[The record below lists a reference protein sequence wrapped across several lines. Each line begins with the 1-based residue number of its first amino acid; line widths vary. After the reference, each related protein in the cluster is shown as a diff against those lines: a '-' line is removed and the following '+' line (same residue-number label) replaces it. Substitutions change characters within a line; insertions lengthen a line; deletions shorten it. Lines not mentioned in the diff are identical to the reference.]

1 MSCLYPLRLHALWC
15 FAASACF
22 HNSAVWTGADR
33 LRFLYGTGGHSH
45 VRMGHAETADGPIHS
60 IRALWKHA
68 DASGAAS
75 SSYHPGRERTG
86 RTPRS
91 SGTAENRSRH
101 FSSPCSGYGRSVSVP
116 LPTVP
121 SAALSSFTFP
131 STMVSSPVMS
141 LTRSSTTSLVSL
153 PISSR
158 RPSPSTSVWS

>member
-1 MSCLYPLRLHALWC
+1 MLQELTCDVLMPACSAALCGLERIVCGFCMAQADIPMSEWDMQKPQTVRYIPYERYGNMPMPQERRPLHTIPAEN
-15 FAASACF
+15 AQA
-22 HNSAVWTGADR
+22 
-33 LRFLYGTGGHSH
+33 GHR
-45 VRMGHAETADGPIHS
+45 VRPAQP
-60 IRALWKHA
+60 K
-68 DASGAAS
+68 
-75 SSYHPGRERTG
+75 
-86 RTPRS
+86 
-91 SGTAENRSRH
+91 NRSRH